1 MAHNSHARR
10 VRNVTTAAWNN
21 WVISSGM
28 MTAAMSLPDKIDV
41 PPEHWDRLFAPS
53 SCLATI
59 TTVDEAGH
67 VNAASY
73 GTCTRVCHDPVY
85 IAFTTGQGKD
95 TYNNVLATKQFV
107 VNLPAFD
114 RTQLEQV
121 RICGLEFAPGVN
133 ELEQA
138 GLTAM
143 ASKCVRP
150 PRIAEFGRHFEC
162 EVEWTH
168 QWLHRLMVVGKVVA
182 ASFTEGLTDADGY
195 VLWDQVKSA
204 HYCGAPYSSKF
215 VAAYEVMDVPLPAP
229 LDSFRSERAPI
240 SPGS

>member
-1 MAHNSHARR
+1 MIAR
-10 VRNVTTAAWNN
+10 
-21 WVISSGM
+21 
-28 MTAAMSLPDKIDV
+28 AMPLADKIDV

-59 TTVDEAGH
+59 TTVDGQGR

-85 IAFTTGQGKD
+85 VAFTTAEGKD
-95 TYNNVLATKQFV
+95 TYNNVLATNQFV

-114 RTQLEQV
+114 RRQLEQV
-121 RICGLEFAPGVN
+121 RICGLEFAPGTN

-138 GLTAM
+138 GLTALP
-143 ASKCVRP
+143 SRLVKP
-150 PRIAEFGRHFEC
+150 PRIADFGRHFEC

-168 QWLHRLMVVGKVVA
+168 HWLHRFMVVGKVVA
-182 ASFTEGLTDADGY
+182 ASVSAGLTDDQGY

-204 HYCGAPYSSKF
+204 HYCGAPYQTKF

-229 LDSFRSERAPI
+229 FDTFQSERPAA
-240 SPGS
+240 G